1 MIMPEEFW
9 GCNKKYQEMFNKKV
23 EGEYI
28 INKKNLLAHIKSRF
42 FA

>member
-1 MIMPEEFW
+1 MPEEFW

-28 INKKNLLAHIKSRF
+28 INKKKSTSTYKK
-42 FA
+42 